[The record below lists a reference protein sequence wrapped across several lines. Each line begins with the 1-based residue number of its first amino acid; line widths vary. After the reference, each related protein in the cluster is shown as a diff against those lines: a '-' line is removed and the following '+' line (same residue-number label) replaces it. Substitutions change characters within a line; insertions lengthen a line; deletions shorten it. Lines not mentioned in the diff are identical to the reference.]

1 MNDIEEKLQY
11 LRWTSNVELYASK
24 RWMSEREG
32 SVLKELIQI
41 VGAKSYV
48 ESGTANGFSTMWAA
62 LGLPDDGK
70 AYTFDPVDRPKMYD
84 DLSLGCTELSS
95 KIEFIETEFIDI
107 EDRLK
112 DIEHPMV
119 CFIDGDHEGEVVAR
133 DWETIC
139 SIIQPGDLVVFHDLD
154 AQGVSMAW
162 HDITKGDPESPFY
175 TLITQ
180 RVMGVVLY
188 KAESSELRRF
198 ERNFEIETAL
208 SCRRSGEKKAE
219 EVKLRRGWKVYDN

>member
-11 LRWTSNVELYASK
+11 LRWTANVDMYASK

-32 SVLKELIQI
+32 GVLKELIQL
-41 VGAKSYV
+41 VGAESYV
-48 ESGTANGFSTMWAA
+48 EVGTANGFSTMWAV
-62 LGLPDDGK
+62 LGLPEDGK
-70 AYTFDPVDRPKMYD
+70 AYTYDKVNRPKLYD
-84 DLSLGCTELSS
+84 DPSLGCTELSS

-112 DIEHPMV
+112 DIEHPV
-119 CFIDGDHEGEVVAR
+119 VDCIDGHHMYKSVIR
-133 DWETIC
+133 DWNTIC

-154 AQGVSMAW
+154 SHSVSMAW
-162 HDITKGDPESPFY
+162 HAITKRDPKSPFY

-188 KAESSELRRF
+188 KAESSELRLF
-198 ERNFEIETAL
+198 ERNFEPETAL
-208 SCRRSGEKKAE
+208 SCRREKERKAE
-219 EVKLRRGWKVYDN
+219 EVKVRRGWKVYDH